1 MNAKSQLW
9 KSHKLLLGDI
19 DIVISQGKQISAFF
33 LYVHCDFRDNCKV
46 KVEDFINS
54 CRTSHQKLEHFFGQC
69 AI

>member
-33 LYVHCDFRDNCKV
+33 LYADCDFRDNCKV
-46 KVEDFINS
+46 EDFINS
-54 CRTSHQKLEHFFGQC
+54 CTTSHQKLEHFFGQC